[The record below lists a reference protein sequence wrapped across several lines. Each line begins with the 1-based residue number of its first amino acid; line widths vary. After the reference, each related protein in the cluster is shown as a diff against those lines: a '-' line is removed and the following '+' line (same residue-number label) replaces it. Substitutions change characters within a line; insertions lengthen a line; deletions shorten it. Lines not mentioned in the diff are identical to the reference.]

1 MWNWRAK
8 NARKQLIKLAPADAS
23 IEPLETRALLAG
35 NVVASLNGSHLSVVG
50 DAAAN
55 SIEIT
60 VLNNQVQL
68 RGLNST
74 TINGVSNVFVVA
86 ANTDTVTGNV
96 SISLGAGNDSVG
108 FSRNVKLNGAVTVQG
123 GDGNDT
129 IAMTGAT
136 TRGTVS
142 LFGQAGNDTFS
153 LQDSTTDGFLGVSA
167 GADNDLVSLS
177 NMTLNGPMK
186 ITGEGGDDGV
196 SFNDVTSNSYVKMN
210 MGRGNDDVTIRNSSI
225 NDSLH
230 IKMKQDE
237 DAVMFDDNTFGGRV
251 HVNLGRDNDGLIV
264 RDTNT
269 FNSLLSVQGG
279 DSRRNGAADFP
290 DGDVVNISSANV
302 LNGGRRLVKTESTT
316 VPTAGNNRFDAANT
330 GLIAR
335 ATAADT
341 AATNLTSLKLSAT
354 ATAAADRSLTSSGIL
369 ITKDANVTI
378 SGTTLPGATVT
389 IDADD
394 DGQFDDG
401 TVTAD
406 SLGAYTTTVVVTRQD
421 LYTGDSVA
429 NDQLNGMQT
438 ITLRATLNTETADAF
453 VNVDLIKSTN
463 ALVKFSGVTN
473 TGTTE
478 EYFVEMFSAEAPITV
493 TNFLGYST
501 SGRFDDSIIHRSAT
515 TGGTGGTPFVIQ
527 GGGFTVDNGVVK
539 SITTDAAITS
549 EFNTAR
555 TNMRGTISMAHTGN
569 TNSGTS
575 QWFVNLA
582 DNPLNVPTSSTDT
595 TGLRHTVFGR
605 VVGNGMTTVDAIH
618 ALTEVDLS
626 QETGASALNEVPLRT
641 TFTDFAR
648 TLTGTVT
655 TTVGSTQ
662 VVGTGTRFTTE
673 LGTSLT
679 GGPRSRIQ
687 IGGQSFIVATI
698 IDDTHLT
705 VTVAPTVVSTAVV
718 ARADF
723 ANDNDFVRFASIAE
737 VLKLT

>member
-8 NARKQLIKLAPADAS
+8 NTRKRLSKSAPADAS
-23 IEPLETRALLAG
+23 IEPLESRALLAG
-35 NVVASLNGSHLSVVG
+35 NVVASLNGSHLTVVG

-55 SIEIT
+55 SIEFT

-74 TINGVSNVFVVA
+74 TINGSSDVFVIA
-86 ANTDTVTGNV
+86 ANTDTVNGNV

-108 FSRNVKLNGAVTVQG
+108 FSRNVKLNGALTVQG
-123 GDGNDT
+123 GAGNDT
-129 IAMTGAT
+129 IAFTGAIL
-136 TRGTVS
+136 RGTTQ
-142 LFGQAGNDTFS
+142 LYGQDGNDTFS
-153 LQDSTTDGFLGVSA
+153 LQDSTTDGFLGIY
-167 GADNDLVSLS
+167 GGTDNDIVSLK
-177 NMTLNGPMK
+177 NMTINGPMQIK
-186 ITGEGGDDGV
+186 GGRGDDGV
-196 SFNDVTSNSYVKMN
+196 SFNDVTTNSHFKIN
-210 MGRGNDDVTIRNSSI
+210 MGRGNDDVTIRNSTI
-225 NDSLH
+225 NDSTH
-230 IKMKQDE
+230 IKMKQGE
-237 DAVMFDDNTFGGRV
+237 DAVMLDDNTFGGRV

-279 DSRRNGAADFP
+279 DSRLNNSADFP
-290 DGDVVNISSANV
+290 DGDVVNINTANV
-302 LNGGRRLVKTESTT
+302 LNGGSRLRKTESTT

-341 AATNLTSLKLSAT
+341 AGTNLTSLKLSAS
-354 ATAAADRSLTSSGIL
+354 ATAAADRSLSSNGVL

-378 SGTTLPGATVT
+378 SGTTLPGAIVT

-406 SLGAYTTTVVVTRQD
+406 ALGAYTITVVATRQD
-421 LYTGDSVA
+421 LYTGDSVT
-429 NDQLNGMQT
+429 NDQLGGLQT
-438 ITLRATLNTETADAF
+438 ISLRASLNAETADTSLD
-453 VNVDLIKSTN
+453 VDLIKSTN
-463 ALVKFSGVTN
+463 ALVRFSGVTN
-473 TGTTE
+473 TGATE
-478 EYFVEMFSAEAPITV
+478 EYFVEMFSTEAPGTV
-493 TNFLGYST
+493 TNFLEYST
-501 SGRFDDSIIHRSAT
+501 SGRFSDSIIHRSAT
-515 TGGTGGTPFVIQ
+515 TGSTTPTPFVIQ
-527 GGGFTVDNGVVK
+527 GGGFTVENGVVK

-555 TNMRGTISMAHTGN
+555 TNIRGTISMAHTGN

-575 QWFVNLA
+575 QWFINLA
-582 DNPLNVPTSSTDT
+582 DNPLDLPASSTDT

-618 ALTEVDLS
+618 ALTEVNLAD
-626 QETGASALNEVPLRT
+626 ETGSSALNEVPMRT
-641 TFTDFAR
+641 TFTEFAR

-655 TTVGSTQ
+655 TTAGSTQ

-687 IGGQSFIVATI
+687 IGGQSFIVASIT
-698 IDDTHLT
+698 DDTHLT
-705 VTVAPTVVSTAVV
+705 VTLAPTTASTAVT

-723 ANDNDFVRFASIAE
+723 PNDNDFVRFASIAE
-737 VLKLT
+737 VLNQT

>member
-8 NARKQLIKLAPADAS
+8 NARKRLSQSAPADAR
-23 IEPLETRALLAG
+23 IEPLEARALLAG
-35 NVVASLNGSHLSVVG
+35 NVVASLSGSHLNVIG

-74 TINGVSNVFVVA
+74 TINGSSDVFVVA
-86 ANTDTVTGNV
+86 ANTDTVTGHV
-96 SISLGAGNDSVG
+96 YISLGAGNDSAG
-108 FSRNVKLNGAVTVQG
+108 FSRNVKLNGTLTVLG

-129 IAMTGAT
+129 IAFTGAT
-136 TRGTVS
+136 LRSTAS
-142 LFGQAGNDTFS
+142 IFGQAGNDTFS
-153 LQDSTTDGFLGVSA
+153 LQDSTTDGFLAIYA
-167 GADNDLVSLS
+167 GEDNDLVSLK
-177 NMTLNGPMK
+177 NMTINGPMK
-186 ITGEGGDDGV
+186 IKGEGGDDGV
-196 SFNDVTSNSYVKMN
+196 SFNDVTTNSHFKIN

-225 NDSLH
+225 NDSLL

-279 DSRRNGAADFP
+279 DSRLNNTADFP
-290 DGDVVNISSANV
+290 DGDVVNINSANV
-302 LNGGRRLVKTESTT
+302 LNGGTRLRKTESTT
-316 VPTAGNNRFDAANT
+316 VPAAGNNRFDAANT

-335 ATAADT
+335 AAAADT
-341 AATNLTSLKLSAT
+341 AGGNLTSLKLSAA
-354 ATAAADRSLTSSGIL
+354 ATAAADKSLTSSGIL
-369 ITKDANVTI
+369 ITKDASVTI
-378 SGTTLPGATVT
+378 SGTTLPGATVAV
-389 IDADD
+389 DADD

-421 LYTGDSVA
+421 LYTEDSVT
-429 NDQLNGMQT
+429 NDQLTGLQT

-453 VNVDLIKSTN
+453 VTVDLIKSTN

-473 TGTTE
+473 TGATE
-478 EYFVEMFSAEAPITV
+478 EYFVEMFSAEAPGTV

-515 TGGTGGTPFVIQ
+515 TGGTTPTPFVIQ

-539 SITTDAAITS
+539 NITTDAAIAS
-549 EFNTAR
+549 EFNAAR

-575 QWFVNLA
+575 QWFINLA
-582 DNPLNVPTSSTDT
+582 DNPLDIPTNAADT

-618 ALTEVDLS
+618 ALTEVDLTD
-626 QETGASALNEVPLRT
+626 ETGSSALNEVPMRT
-641 TFTDFAR
+641 TFTEFAR

-662 VVGTGTRFTTE
+662 VVGTGTKFTTE

-687 IGGQSFIVATI
+687 IGGQAFIVASI

-705 VTVAPTVVSTAVV
+705 VTLAPTVASTAV
-718 ARADF
+718 AAKADF
-723 ANDNDFVRFASIAE
+723 ANDDDFVRFASIAE